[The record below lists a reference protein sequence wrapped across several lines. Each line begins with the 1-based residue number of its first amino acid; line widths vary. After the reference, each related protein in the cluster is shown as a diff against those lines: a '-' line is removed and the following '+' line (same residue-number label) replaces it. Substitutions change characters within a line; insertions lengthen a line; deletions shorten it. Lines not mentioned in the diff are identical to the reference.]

1 VLKRRHRRDQW
12 LHVFFEWT
20 AFRDMNVPPSKS
32 RDSVGLQTEPE
43 DARFDT
49 GTIIQIEELT
59 LNWAGAFPAAKRW
72 ALG

>member
-1 VLKRRHRRDQW
+1 
-12 LHVFFEWT
+12 
-20 AFRDMNVPPSKS
+20 MNVPPSKS